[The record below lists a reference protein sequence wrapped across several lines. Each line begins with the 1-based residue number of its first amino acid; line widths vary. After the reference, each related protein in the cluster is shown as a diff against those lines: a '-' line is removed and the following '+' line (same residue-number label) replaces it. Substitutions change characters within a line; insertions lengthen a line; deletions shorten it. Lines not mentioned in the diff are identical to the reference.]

1 MNNNGRISF
10 QVMKIEGDLGNF
22 TRLSDSGVWINNDT
36 GEVHFKDHITKER
49 KQNPEKYFLIVNINP
64 DLEIDPD
71 LESDGIL
78 KGDDLIQEIILAES
92 LKDQGFTTNYQ
103 SCYLFQRRS
112 DLRPEQWQWYHTTA
126 VRQNYLNDYCLEY
139 RELDEKEYEKIKEI
153 LLGNLNSLNIKLTM
167 RKYGEELED

>member
-1 MNNNGRISF
+1 MNNNGRMSF
-10 QVMKIEGDLGNF
+10 QVMKMTGDLGNF
-22 TRLSDSGVWINNDT
+22 TRLSDSGVWINDDT

-49 KQNPEKYFLIVNINP
+49 KQNPEKYFLIININP
-64 DLEIDPD
+64 DIEVNEIM
-71 LESDGIL
+71 

-103 SCYLFQRRS
+103 SCYLFQRS
-112 DLRPEQWQWYHTTA
+112 YLRPEQWQWYHTTA

-139 RELDEKEYEKIKEI
+139 RELDEKEYEKIKET
-153 LLGNLNSLNIKLTM
+153 LLGKLNSLNIELTM

>member
-10 QVMKIEGDLGNF
+10 QVMKMTGDLGNF

-49 KQNPEKYFLIVNINP
+49 EQNPEKYFLIVNI
-64 DLEIDPD
+64 DPD
-71 LESDGIL
+71 LVEADEIL
-78 KGDDLIQEIILAES
+78 KGDNLIQEIILAES
-92 LKDQGFTTNYQ
+92 LKDQGYGTNYQ
-103 SCYLFQRRS
+103 SCYLFQKRN
-112 DLRPEQWQWYHTTA
+112 DLNPKQWQWYHTTA

-139 RELDEKEYEKIKEI
+139 RELDEKEYEEIKKT
-153 LLGNLNSLNIKLTM
+153 LQGKLNSLNIKLTI

>member
-1 MNNNGRISF
+1 MNNNGRMSF
-10 QVMKIEGDLGNF
+10 QVMKMTGDLGNF

-64 DLEIDPD
+64 DVEVNEIM
-71 LESDGIL
+71 

-92 LKDQGFTTNYQ
+92 LKDQGFGTNYQ
-103 SCYLFQRRS
+103 SCYLFQRRN
-112 DLRPEQWQWYHTTA
+112 DLRPEQLQWYHTTA

-139 RELDEKEYEKIKEI
+139 RELDEKEYEKIKET
-153 LLGNLNSLNIKLTM
+153 LLGKLNSLNIKLRM

>member
-22 TRLSDSGVWINNDT
+22 TRLSDSGVWINDDT
-36 GEVHFKDHITKER
+36 GEVHFKDHITEER
-49 KQNPEKYFLIVNINP
+49 KQNPEKYFLIVN
-64 DLEIDPD
+64 IDPD

-92 LKDQGFTTNYQ
+92 LKDRGFEANYQ
-103 SCYLFQRRS
+103 SCYLFQRRN

-139 RELDEKEYEKIKEI
+139 RELDEIEYEKIKKT
-153 LLGNLNSLNIKLTM
+153 LLGKLNSLNIKLRI

>member
-1 MNNNGRISF
+1 MNNNGRMSF
-10 QVMKIEGDLGNF
+10 RVMKMTGDLGNF
-22 TRLSDSGVWINNDT
+22 TRLSDSGVWINDDT

-49 KQNPEKYFLIVNINP
+49 KQNPEKYFLIININP
-64 DLEIDPD
+64 DLEA
-71 LESDGIL
+71 DGIL

-92 LKDQGFTTNYQ
+92 LKDQGFEANYQ
-103 SCYLFQRRS
+103 NCYLFQRRN

-139 RELDEKEYEKIKEI
+139 RELDEKEYEKIKKT
-153 LLGNLNSLNIKLTM
+153 LLEKLNSLNIKLTM